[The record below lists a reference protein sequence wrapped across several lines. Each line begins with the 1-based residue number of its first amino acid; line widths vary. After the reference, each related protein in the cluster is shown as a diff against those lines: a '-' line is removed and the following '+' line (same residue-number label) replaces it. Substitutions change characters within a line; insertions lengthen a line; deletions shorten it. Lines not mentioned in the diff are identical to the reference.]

1 MMREHL
7 DLFWAN
13 RELSAKGWNRSEVD
27 ELHLLI
33 EIPAGPIDDHFDS
46 YFLKIGAE
54 YYDAYPPTVSIVEPT
69 NGLPRARAGTEW
81 WPRLNSTPSW
91 IQLHDSYQYQENG
104 GSYEGQLVCCSVTAE
119 YYISGHGPTDSQ
131 RWATGERTV
140 AATLSRISEILAPPF
155 YGGPSAPRH

>member
-1 MMREHL
+1 MREHL
-7 DLFWAN
+7 DLFWTN
-13 RELSAKGWNRSEVD
+13 RELDARGWNRSEVD

-33 EIPAGPIDDHFDS
+33 EIPAGPVDERFDS

-54 YYDAYPPTVSIVEPT
+54 YYDAYPPTVLFVEPID
-69 NGLPRARAGTEW
+69 GLPRARANTEW
-81 WPRLNSTPSW
+81 WPRLNSTPGW

-104 GSYEGQLVCCSVTAE
+104 SSYEGQLVCCSVTAE
-119 YYISGHGPTDSQ
+119 YYISGHVPTDSQ
-131 RWATGERTV
+131 LWSTGERTV